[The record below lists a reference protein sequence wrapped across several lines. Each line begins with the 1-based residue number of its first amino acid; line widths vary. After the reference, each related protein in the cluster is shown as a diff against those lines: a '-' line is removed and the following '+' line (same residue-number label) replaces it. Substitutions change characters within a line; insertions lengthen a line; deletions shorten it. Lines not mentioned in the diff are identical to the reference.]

1 LVIDSPVAPILSFL
15 FGNGTMM
22 RSFLGSPVL
31 LCSYRAFLV
40 LTPLFFLGC
49 GDSHRSGASVTGVVK
64 HKGQIVRGGV
74 LRLISVGDER
84 LSASGLIRGDGAY
97 EVRNAPLGEVKV
109 VVDTESARFGPHRM
123 IKDAPPGAIDESKL
137 PPGPSTDY
145 TPIDRRYAD
154 PAESSL
160 RMTVHKGE
168 QQHDIDI
175 P

>member
-1 LVIDSPVAPILSFL
+1 
-15 FGNGTMM
+15 M
-22 RSFLGSPVL
+22 RSFLGSSVL
-31 LCSYRAFLV
+31 LRSYRAFL
-40 LTPLFFLGC
+40 LLAPLFFFGC

-74 LRLISVGDER
+74 LRLISVGDDR

-109 VVDTESARFGPHRM
+109 VVDTEPARFEPRRM
-123 IKDAPPGAIDESKL
+123 IQDAPPGVIDESKL
-137 PPGPSTDY
+137 PPGPPMDY

-154 PAESSL
+154 PDQSSL

-168 QQHDIDI
+168 QQHDIDV